1 METISVSNLRINLM
15 KVLKEIRQGTSILIT
30 SRGKVIAQLLPPDN
44 LEEKAEKKL
53 EEIREKAVLHDI
65 LSPID
70 EKWEATE

>member
-1 METISVSNLRINLM
+1 M

-30 SRGKVIAQLLPPDN
+30 SRGKVVAQLIPPDN

-53 EEIREKAVLHDI
+53 EEIREKSVLHDI

>member
-1 METISVSNLRINLM
+1 METISVTNLRINLM

-30 SRGKVIAQLLPPDN
+30 SRGKVVAQLIPPDN

-53 EEIREKAVLHDI
+53 EEIREKSVLHDI